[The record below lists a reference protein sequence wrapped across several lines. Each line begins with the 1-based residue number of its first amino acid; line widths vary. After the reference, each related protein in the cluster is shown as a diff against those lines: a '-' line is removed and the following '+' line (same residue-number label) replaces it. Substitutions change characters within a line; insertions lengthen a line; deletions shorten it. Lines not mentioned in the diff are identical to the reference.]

1 MIKDFFQGLLFLAIS
16 LFIQLFWSM
25 KLGIK
30 GVIPDFVLITIIFLS
45 FQKNPIFGLLMGFCG
60 GVLMYSSTGFGYAGL
75 MISRILIGVLT
86 SFTTKSFS
94 KDNVLI
100 MIISVLWLT
109 PLSYLVMMFANPRPL
124 LLGIEMMLY
133 GTVLNLILMLI
144 LIGIRFLFFKD
155 RKNYY
160 LD

>member
-1 MIKDFFQGLLFLAIS
+1 MIRDFFQGLLFLVIS
-16 LFIQLFWSM
+16 LLIQLFWSI

-45 FQKNPIFGLLMGFCG
+45 FQRSPVFGLLIGFCG
-60 GVLMYSSTGFGYAGL
+60 GVFMYGATGFGSAGL
-75 MISRILIGVLT
+75 IISRILVGILT

-94 KDNVLI
+94 KNNILI

-109 PLSYLVMMFANPRPL
+109 PLSYLVMVIANPRPL
-124 LLGIEMMLY
+124 LFGIVTMLY
-133 GTVLNLILMLI
+133 STILNLILMLT
-144 LIGIRFLFFKD
+144 LIGIKFLFFKD